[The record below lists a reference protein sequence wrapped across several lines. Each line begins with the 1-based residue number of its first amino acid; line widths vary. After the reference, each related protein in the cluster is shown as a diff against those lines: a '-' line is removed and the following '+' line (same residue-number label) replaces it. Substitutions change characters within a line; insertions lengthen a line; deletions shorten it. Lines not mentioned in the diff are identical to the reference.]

1 MATDS
6 GNHSDGLCF
15 PRLTQPKPF
24 EIHPSPSRRGLVV
37 SLTMNRVEPLD
48 ESVGTNSTAL
58 MESPE
63 VEEVQVKDVPPEYVN
78 LEDNRS
84 VDDVRHSVDTLE
96 KTESVRGDNESV
108 IDKNIFSSERS
119 ISDR

>member
-58 MESPE
+58 VESPE

>member
-1 MATDS
+1 MVTTVTVSA
-6 GNHSDGLCF
+6 F
-15 PRLTQPKPF
+15 PRLTQPKSF

>member
-1 MATDS
+1 
-6 GNHSDGLCF
+6 
-15 PRLTQPKPF
+15 
-24 EIHPSPSRRGLVV
+24 
-37 SLTMNRVEPLD
+37 MNRVEPLD

-58 MESPE
+58 VESPE